1 MFKCHLADN
10 KQMNDFIA
18 SIMLLG
24 AIASSEGVPA
34 VLDDDQPAWAD
45 AGEEWR
51 LGGAV
56 NA

>member
-51 LGGAV
+51 FGGAV